1 MVKKK
6 ILCIVQARSRSS
18 RFPLKV
24 LKNIKKFKILEILLK
39 RIKKS
44 KKIDQIIVATTK
56 DKIDNEIVKVA
67 HKLGIFSFR
76 GANENVLQR
85 YYYAAKKYK
94 AETIVRLTA
103 DCPLSDPQLVD
114 DIINSHLK
122 SKADYTSNTLIP
134 TFPDGLDVEVFKFSK
149 LKTAYQK
156 SKSNFEKEHV
166 TPFLKSD
173 KKIFKNSF
181 ENNKDNSDSRW
192 TIDEEEDLVFLKKI
206 LSKVK
211 FDIFI
216 GWKELL
222 KIEKKNKYLKKI
234 NSVHKRNEGS
244 KTGINLKRWNYAK
257 TKIVAGNSLLS
268 KRPIVFAPD
277 IWPTY
282 YSKAKGINIWDLDNN
297 KFQDFSLMGIGTN
310 TMGYANSKID
320 KKVIES
326 LKKSNMSTLNCF
338 EEVQLA
344 EKLLELHKWAGKVK
358 FARSGAEANT
368 IALRIARCTSKKSNV
383 AICGYHGWH
392 DWYLSSN
399 FKSKKKLDNHLLKGL
414 NVLGVNDNLKDTTFP
429 FDYNSTKQLINL
441 IKTKKI
447 GIIFMEVSRNI
458 VPKNNFLKKVQ
469 KIAKEN
475 NIVLIFDECTSGF
488 REINGG
494 LHLKYGVNPDIC
506 VFGKSL
512 GNGYPITA
520 VIGKDHIMDKS
531 LGSFMSSTFWSDRSG
546 PVAALETLNQMQKKK
561 SWEYISKIGKKIK
574 SRWII
579 IAKKHNLKIKVY
591 GLDSMP
597 SFEIISD
604 KFQEYK
610 TYITQEMLK
619 KRILANNSIYVS
631 IKHNEKNLNKY
642 FNILDKIF
650 KKIKYFEK
658 NNIEISSFLNT
669 RTSQTNFKRLN

>member
-6 ILCIVQARSRSS
+6 ILCIIQARSRSS
-18 RFPLKV
+18 RLPLKV
-24 LKNIKKFKILEILLK
+24 LKTIRGVKILEILLK

-67 HKLGIFSFR
+67 HKLGVFSFK
-76 GANENVLQR
+76 GENDNVLKR

-114 DIINSHLK
+114 DIIDSHLK

-134 TFPDGLDVEVFKFSK
+134 TFPDGLDVEVFRFSQ
-149 LKTAYQK
+149 LKIAYQK
-156 SKSNFEKEHV
+156 SKSNYEKEHV
-166 TPFLKSD
+166 TPFLKND
-173 KKIFKNSF
+173 KKIFKNSY
-181 ENNKDNSDSRW
+181 EYNEDNSESRW
-192 TIDEEEDLVFLKKI
+192 TIDEKEDLIFLNKI

-211 FDIFI
+211 FNIFT
-216 GWKELL
+216 GWKKLL
-222 KIEKKNKYLKKI
+222 KIEKKNSYLKKI
-234 NSVHKRNEGS
+234 NSMHKRNEGS
-244 KTGINLKRWNYAK
+244 KIGINVKRWNYAK
-257 TKIVAGNSLLS
+257 TKIAAGNSLLS
-268 KRPIVFAPD
+268 KRPIIFAPD

-282 YSKAKGINIWDLDNN
+282 YSKAKGINVWDLDKN

-310 TMGYANSKID
+310 TMGYANSRID

-344 EKLLELHKWAGKVK
+344 EKLLELHKWAGKAK

-414 NVLGVNDNLKDTTFP
+414 NVLGVNNNLKDTTYP
-429 FDYNSTKQLINL
+429 FDYNSIEQLKYL
-441 IKTKKI
+441 IKNKKI

-458 VPKNNFLKKVQ
+458 IPKNNFLKKVQ

-475 NIVLIFDECTSGF
+475 NIILIFDECTSGF
-488 REINGG
+488 REVNGG
-494 LHLKYGVNPDIC
+494 LHLKYGINPDIC

-520 VIGKDHIMDKS
+520 VIGKDNIMDNA
-531 LGSFMSSTFWSDRSG
+531 LNSFMSSTFWSDRSG
-546 PVAALETLNQMQKKK
+546 PVAALETLNQMQKNK
-561 SWEYISKIGKKIK
+561 SWVYISKLGKKIK
-574 SRWII
+574 SRWLI
-579 IAKKHNLKIKVY
+579 IAKKHDLKIRVY

-610 TYITQEMLK
+610 TFITQEMLK
-619 KRILANNSIYVS
+619 KNILATNSIYVS
-631 IKHNEKNLNKY
+631 IKHNEKNLKKY
-642 FNILDKIF
+642 FYILDKIF
-650 KKIKYFEK
+650 KKIKNFET
-658 NNIEISSFLNT
+658 NNIEISNFLNT
-669 RTSQTNFKRLN
+669 KTSQTNFKRLN